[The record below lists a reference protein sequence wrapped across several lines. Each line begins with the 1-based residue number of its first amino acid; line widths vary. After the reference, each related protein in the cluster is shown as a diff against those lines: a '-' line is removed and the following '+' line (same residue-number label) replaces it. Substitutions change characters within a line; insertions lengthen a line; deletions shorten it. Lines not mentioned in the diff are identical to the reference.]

1 VTKAFAIGFAAAVL
15 VIVLFVWGGFI
26 QTKGNHLEP
35 SGFISNVRV
44 QSVAPEE
51 TLMVIDF
58 SLINDADVA
67 MIASKIDPWIAAASG
82 EQIHGSLF
90 AAGDMKQTF
99 DFYPALGPML
109 HPPLLLRGSIPGHT
123 HPNLMLGVEFDIPAK
138 VVETRKGVTLH
149 IEDITGPS
157 VDMTAK

>member
-1 VTKAFAIGFAAAVL
+1 VSKAFGIGFAAAAL
-15 VIVLFVWGGFI
+15 VIIGILWTGLA
-26 QTKGNHLEP
+26 QTKGNHLVP

-58 SLINDADVA
+58 ALINDADVQ
-67 MIASKIDPWIAAASG
+67 MIASKIDPWITTRTG

-90 AAGDMKQTF
+90 AGDDMAKTF
-99 DFYPALGPML
+99 AYYPGLGPML
-109 HPPLLLRGSIPGHT
+109 HAPLPLRGTIAGHKT
-123 HPNLMLGVEFDIPAK
+123 VNLMVGVEFDIPAE
-138 VVETRKGVTLH
+138 VVENRKGVTLR

-157 VDMTAK
+157 VELTAK